1 MTDDSTQTPEPAAD
15 PMAGLL
21 GGLDMNS
28 LLSMAGEMQQQ
39 MDEAQQRAA
48 ATEVEGS
55 AGGGV
60 VKVTLTG
67 ALECT
72 GVTIAPDVTD
82 DVAMLEDLVLSA
94 IRDALTKAN
103 AVRNE
108 SDPLGGLG
116 DQLGGLF
123 GG

>member
-1 MTDDSTQTPEPAAD
+1 MTDDNSTAPEPAGD

-72 GVTIAPDVTD
+72 GVTIAPDATGDVT
-82 DVAMLEDLVLSA
+82 MLEDLVLSA

-108 SDPLGGLG
+108 GDPLGGLG